1 MNQASKL
8 LKPEHLH
15 VRCWHFASKKRIRS
29 IPGNDDDAD
38 DNKTKTKEGLDS
50 NKLKQKREN

>member
-1 MNQASKL
+1 MLALCQQ
-8 LKPEHLH
+8 
-15 VRCWHFASKKRIRS
+15 KKIHS

-38 DNKTKTKEGLDS
+38 DNKTKTKEVLDN